1 MSTSSLASQLHA
13 LQVQTTSASSQR
25 TVASFLHEP
34 KVAAKIDGRTTF
46 ELAKTGMETLCS
58 MDGSLDVFQ
67 HTLLHPNKAHAQ
79 YSRMLLTKEEVVALD
94 LELGLLLDA
103 LSPYF
108 LLPPTHQVIEFL
120 VRKYEI
126 HVWNVDQILAMT
138 ICYHESPVFARLITI
153 CDLAK
158 HPRWAFLEHVKTNNV
173 PLLRANLSKR
183 CFADYSLVSFLH
195 TAAVRIG
202 ARNAKL
208 IALYALVAMEILEKS
223 RVSEHILRWV
233 LPNIVDGLKDK
244 SFPERQTAAYM
255 VATKLTTHATLSPA
269 ARQQLV
275 IVIAKT
281 APAHAQFDAFLC
293 LIGVLQSQ
301 PFETFP
307 TDALKHI
314 FKFDDIPQLL
324 MDAMEAYDTTKF
336 LGLFLEA
343 VALAH
348 AHATSEQLFLD
359 VTQALGQIVAPFV
372 ASLVRSML
380 SAAHAT
386 PSVADRLQRLL
397 LFLSKRYPEP
407 FDAGL
412 NAMLTDAS
420 LDTDLQS
427 FCVNFVSTSFT
438 GTAAALHVPL
448 AESGVSLL
456 LSLDHP
462 TVSVR
467 LHALSVLADV
477 DAAALEDPDVLLR
490 RLNDDAPNVIV
501 AALSPAVASLLL
513 QTASANQLLEQIA
526 VSLNARAFHS
536 AFATAMT
543 ALVTFVTGPFRDTHG
558 SIHDATILDMLLA
571 FAPQST
577 VLATKPVVA
586 WSTVAP
592 LLATLSVAPFTDGLS
607 TATKDIDVLGHFGSQ
622 TTLAAASIVEAW
634 ALPSVH
640 RHTALPLLV
649 MRILNDGRQATTPEL
664 ATPLLSLLTTTWT
677 GLNASTPIESVDRPR
692 IAEMVEVICNL
703 MRTSFK
709 KDALTYDA
717 ALVLLLSSTSA
728 YFTLVQPVLHAAL
741 ASDASHWTDLFH
753 SLCRLVHT
761 DAPSHVLTRSV
772 MLLSVMIECTPSMVS
787 IDDVHHVVLALLVA
801 LSHAHTALRNA
812 AAQCLKP
819 LSKLSLT
826 DKKGRDAFA
835 VYTPTLTALLKVKE
849 ELSMDASYVATFCS
863 AHVSKDKAF
872 LSRVLTTAL
881 VPQDALS
888 STLLQRVRN
897 VLRVLHLVHLDSV
910 WTTTIGWFT
919 SLLKTNLTPL
929 TASIGADLLSHYLR
943 APASATFEVV
953 LATVASPSAAPL
965 HSHLAKT
972 MEATWFSAL
981 PMGKQTTL
989 VQALVV
995 LLRTG
1000 ADSTPSDVASL
1011 LVRLSLPVRIVTG
1024 LLAVKSERSWVAQT
1038 TCVLEVVSNLIANYA
1053 VDDLNALLSP
1063 LHAVLAQFV
1072 AAKDDVSEYSVQMV
1086 LSALHG
1092 VAVGL
1097 RGHASSTTHATSFV
1111 ELTLRVV
1118 QHTVSQQT
1126 RNAAL
1131 LFVSSL
1137 VDLCPTHVLQSLVPI
1152 LTFASQLQ
1160 LDEYS
1165 FHVLQEIVTHAVP
1178 YVHTDASD
1186 ISTQQFLATFVAA
1199 YETLPIGRRTT
1210 LFNVLLTAL
1219 GAHDDDAAAIAVTL
1233 LLQHATDV
1241 PARSAFCHT
1250 LLEALDADLQ
1260 MRALVSLL
1268 SIAGQLH
1275 AHLAPRA
1282 NDDEDDEDEDDEA
1295 DVAFVIDPKL
1305 ANATLDRIV
1314 SFVPRHLERK
1324 GLHHQ
1329 LLDNSDVEKSLQ
1341 HAYLLLAQGILL
1353 FLRRVT
1359 KTKEALAAKKN
1370 DMADRWD
1377 AIAATALEAMNN
1389 LQQLLTAP
1397 GFVAVIGEL
1406 LQHEDGVIRRRA
1418 LQLLNERIEETEATL
1433 TFEEELLFVDM
1444 LDDLSSVLE
1453 DPSALLTDKQMAI
1466 LSVDVLTRFFAHKHA
1481 QPFLNI
1487 LPTVMAC
1494 CKLPLDVTANGHVI
1508 GSAFVCL
1515 SNLCHSLGPAVF
1527 PFVPQFFPTLLT
1539 CLDASTSASSA
1550 DASLTLTLQQC
1561 LLAAMRAMTTKFP
1574 QFLVSYL
1581 PKMLHLLFVPSLLN
1595 VHHVQI
1601 RASVDATILALANGI
1616 ELRNLLPALME
1627 LYPVC
1632 CGRGDVALL
1641 RFFEMVTAIVT
1652 GMDRAAVKAH
1662 MAGLM
1667 RLYLVALDL
1676 RRLHPTIG
1684 EHVEDQLIGALLAL
1698 VMKLSEKQLKPLF
1711 LKLVSWVDVV
1721 LPHTQG
1727 PSHARQLVFFRVV
1740 SQLSEKLKSIF
1751 VPYFAHI
1758 LPLCASILLSAI
1770 DAGVSMLD
1778 AENTDGFFERPS
1790 KKAKKDVVVVDQ
1802 WPLAAHVVTA
1812 LIGCFSHDTDG
1823 FMDKEKFDVV
1833 MPPLVDLLG
1842 LASLEVARP
1851 VVDGAVVALAHL
1863 AWAAKND
1870 LLWKPMH
1877 HRILMKSRAEE
1888 PAVRLATL
1896 QTIEQCY
1903 AIVGEEFLAMLP
1915 ESIPFLAELL
1925 EDHDAN
1931 VEALCHKVIRQIEDI
1946 SGESLDQYLTA

>member
-13 LQVQTTSASSQR
+13 LQVQTTGASSQR
-25 TVASFLHEP
+25 NIASFLHEP

-46 ELAKTGMETLCS
+46 ELAKSAMETLCS

-223 RVSEHILRWV
+223 RVSENILRWV
-233 LPNIVDGLKDK
+233 LPNIIDGLKDK

-275 IVIAKT
+275 VVIAKT

-307 TDALKHI
+307 TEALKHI
-314 FKFDDIPQLL
+314 FKFDDVPQLV

-336 LGLFLEA
+336 LALFLDA

-348 AHATSEQLFLD
+348 THATSEQLFLD
-359 VTQALGQIVAPFV
+359 LINALGQIVAPLV

-380 SAAHAT
+380 AAAHST

-397 LFLSKRYPEP
+397 LVLSKRYPEP

-412 NAMLTDAS
+412 NAMLTDAG
-420 LDTDLQS
+420 LDSDLQS

-438 GTAAALHVPL
+438 GTAAAMHVPL

-467 LHALSVLADV
+467 LHALSVLAEM

-490 RLNDDAPNVIV
+490 RLNDDAPSVIV
-501 AALSPAVASLLL
+501 AALVPAVATLLL
-513 QTASANQLLEQIA
+513 QTASATQLLDQIA
-526 VSLNARAFHS
+526 ISLNARAFNS

-543 ALVTFVTGPFRDTHG
+543 ALVTFVTGPFRDIHG
-558 SIHDATILDMLLA
+558 AAYDATLLDMLLV

-577 VLATKPVVA
+577 IVATKPVVA
-586 WSTVAP
+586 WTTVAP
-592 LLATLSVAPFTDGLS
+592 LIATLSVSPFTNGLS
-607 TATKDIDVLGHFGSQ
+607 KTTTTDDVLGHFGAQ
-622 TTLAAASIVEAW
+622 TTLAAAPIVEAW
-634 ALPSVH
+634 AVPSVH
-640 RHTALPLLV
+640 RHTPLPLLA
-649 MRILNDGRQATTPEL
+649 MRVLNDGRQATTPGL
-664 ATPLLSLLTTTWT
+664 AAPLLTLLTTTWT
-677 GLNASTPIESVDRPR
+677 ALNASTPIDSVDRPR
-692 IAEMVEVICNL
+692 IAEVVEVVCDL

-709 KDALTYDA
+709 TDAVTYDA
-717 ALVLLLSSTSA
+717 SLVLLLSSTSG

-741 ASDASHWTDLFH
+741 AAEASHWTDLFH

-761 DAPSHVLTRSV
+761 DAPAHVLTRSV

-787 IDDVHHVVLALLVA
+787 IGDVHHVVLALLVA
-801 LSHAHTALRNA
+801 LAHAHTALRNA
-812 AAQCLKP
+812 AAQCLKS
-819 LSKLSLT
+819 LTKLSLA
-826 DKKGRDAFA
+826 DKKSREAFA

-872 LSRVLTTAL
+872 LARVLTTAL
-881 VPQDALS
+881 VPHDALS

-897 VLRVLHLVHLDSV
+897 VLRVLHLVHLDAV
-910 WTTTIGWFT
+910 WTTTIAWFMP
-919 SLLKTNLTPL
+919 LLKTSLTPL

-943 APASATFEVV
+943 APASATYDVV
-953 LATVASPSAAPL
+953 LATVAAPSAAPL
-965 HSHLAKT
+965 HSHVAKT
-972 MEATWFSAL
+972 MTSTWFGAL

-1000 ADSTPSDVASL
+1000 AESTPSDVASL
-1011 LVRLSLPVRIVTG
+1011 LVRLSLPVRIVKG
-1024 LLAVKSERSWVAQT
+1024 LLSVTSEPTWAAQT
-1038 TCVLEVVSNLIANYA
+1038 TCVLEVVSNLIATYA

-1086 LSALHG
+1086 LTALHG

-1118 QHTVSQQT
+1118 QHTISQQT

-1199 YETLPIGRRTT
+1199 FETLPIARRST
-1210 LFNVLLTAL
+1210 LFHVLLTAL
-1219 GAHDDDAAAIAVTL
+1219 GAHDDDAAAIAVAL
-1233 LLQHATDV
+1233 LLQHANDV
-1241 PARSAFCHT
+1241 PARSAFCHS

-1275 AHLAPRA
+1275 SHLAPRA
-1282 NDDEDDEDEDDEA
+1282 KDDDEDEDDDDETE
-1295 DVAFVIDPKL
+1295 DVAFEIDPKL

-1324 GLHHQ
+1324 ALHHQ

-1359 KTKEALAAKKN
+1359 KTKEALAAKKSS
-1370 DMADRWD
+1370 MADRWD

-1515 SNLCHSLGPAVF
+1515 SNLCQSLGPAVF
-1527 PFVPQFFPTLLT
+1527 PFVPQFFPTLLH
-1539 CLDASTSASSA
+1539 CLDVSTSAGTA

-1601 RASVDATILALANGI
+1601 RVSVDATILALATGT

-1632 CGRGDVALL
+1632 CSRGDVALL
-1641 RFFEMVTAIVT
+1641 RFFEMVTTIVS

-1676 RRLHPTIG
+1676 RRLHPSIG
-1684 EHVEDQLIGALLAL
+1684 EHVEDQLIAALLAL

-1721 LPHTQG
+1721 LPTTQG
-1727 PSHARQLVFFRVV
+1727 PSHARQVVFFRVV

-1770 DAGVSMLD
+1770 DAGAALLEAED
-1778 AENTDGFFERPS
+1778 ADGFFERPT
-1790 KKAKKDVVVVDQ
+1790 KKAKKEVEDP
-1802 WPLAAHVVTA
+1802 WPLATHVVTA
-1812 LIGCFSHDTDG
+1812 LIGCCSHDTDG

-1851 VVDGAVVALAHL
+1851 VVDGAVQALAHL